1 MTPPPRHLLTVALGG
16 AVGAGLRQA
25 LVLAWPPHGW
35 DAVVLTINVVGA
47 FALAVLLTWL
57 AGTGPDEGRRRD
69 ARLLLGTGVLGGFT
83 TYSTLAVD
91 TAMLLRSGDA
101 GMAAGY
107 ALLTVGLGAAASLL
121 GIRCGTGLLGIRP
134 TGRRGAPQPH
144 APGAEEA
151 P

>member
-1 MTPPPRHLLTVALGG
+1 MAVGG

-25 LVLAWPPHGW
+25 LVLAWPPRGW
-35 DAVVLTINVVGA
+35 DAVVPAINVVGA

-57 AGTGPDEGRRRD
+57 AGLGPDAGRRRD

-91 TAMLLRSGDA
+91 TATLLRSGRA

-107 ALLTVGLGAAASLL
+107 ALLTVGLGAAASLI
-121 GIRCGTGLLGIRP
+121 GIRCGAGLLAARP
-134 TGRRGAPQPH
+134 GGRRGTPPPDASAP
-144 APGAEEA
+144 EEA